1 MHMQITGKSFVA
13 EGYLVYN
20 INIDDGFT
28 RKGVITHSPSNKS
41 VSYYGNFYSKLLR
54 GLYIDNNLYTVSE
67 TAIKVNDL
75 DTLDLID
82 EINIK

>member
-28 RKGVITHSPSNKS
+28 LKGVITHSPSNKF

>member
-28 RKGVITHSPSNKS
+28 LKGVITHSSSNKS